1 MSQKSLNPFRQ
12 AFGSNEIKSVRNV
25 INYYYKK
32 KQDPPYNGFFEKKLA
47 KSFTKFMH
55 GGYAKPVATG
65 TSAIYVA
72 LQALKLKKGSEI
84 LLSPVND
91 SGPFNCVIALGYVPK
106 LVDSEK
112 FSYNTNLEEIKK
124 RVGKKTKAFLLT
136 HIGGNSVEIGK
147 IYSFLKKKKIKIIED
162 CSQAAGA
169 SCFECTPRCKICK
182 NKYVGEFGEV
192 AAFSTMYRKNI
203 SSGGSGGIVFTKN
216 KKIFNDIMAYSDKGK
231 KIWKNIN
238 VNDPSL
244 AMYPA
249 LNHNSNEFTCAITL
263 ASLSRL
269 KATNNKRRKILKK
282 LLVELKRSKVCSPSK
297 YNEGFAP
304 FFFPIF
310 IDEKKIKCSKKTFAT
325 KLKKQGVGL
334 LEEYNCLIS
343 KWKWAKKY
351 LSDNFVCKNANMMRK
366 KSFNLFLNEK
376 YTTKTIKNITK
387 KMVLVEKKY
396 LRKI

>member
-12 AFGSNEIKSVRNV
+12 AFGPKEIKSAKSV
-25 INYYYKK
+25 INYYNKK
-32 KQDPPYNGFFEKKLA
+32 KQDPPYNGFFEKKLS

-55 GGYAKPVATG
+55 GGYAKPVSTG

-112 FSYNTNLEEIKK
+112 LSYNTNLEEIKK
-124 RVGKKTKAFLLT
+124 RIGKKTKAFLLT
-136 HIGGNSVEIGK
+136 HIGGSSVEIGK

-169 SCFECTPRCKICK
+169 SCFECIPRCKTCK
-182 NKYVGEFGEV
+182 NKYVGEFGDI

-216 KKIFNDIMAYSDKGK
+216 KKIFTNIMAYSDRGK
-231 KIWKNIN
+231 KIWKNVN
-238 VNDPSL
+238 LNDPGL
-244 AMYPA
+244 AMFPA
-249 LNHNSNEFTCAITL
+249 LNHNTNDFTCAITH
-263 ASLSRL
+263 ASLLRL
-269 KATNNKRRKILKK
+269 NNTNTRRRKILENFLK
-282 LLVELKRSKVCSPSK
+282 ELKILKTCTPSK
-297 YNEGFAP
+297 YNKGFAP

-310 IDEKKIKCSKKTFAT
+310 VNEKKLKCTKRTFAIT
-325 KLKKQGVGL
+325 LKKQGVGL
-334 LEEYNCLIS
+334 LEEYNCIIS
-343 KWKWAKKY
+343 RWKWARKY
-351 LSDNFVCKNANMMRK
+351 LNDNFVCKNANEMRK
-366 KSFNLFLNEK
+366 KSFNLFLNEN
-376 YTTKTIKNITK
+376 YTTTTIKNIVK